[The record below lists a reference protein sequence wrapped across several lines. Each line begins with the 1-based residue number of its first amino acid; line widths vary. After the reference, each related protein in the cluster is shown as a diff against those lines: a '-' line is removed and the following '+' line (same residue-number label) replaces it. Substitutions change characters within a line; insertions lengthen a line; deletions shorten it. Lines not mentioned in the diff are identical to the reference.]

1 MSMNF
6 LLCRIKEPLRQ
17 ILQPL
22 LNPIRASGATKG
34 PLPCRIFHTSTPNMS
49 SKDYDAANHKYDA
62 EKEIKRNP
70 HGDFKAV
77 EASRP
82 PFDASTTFHFTQTP
96 KPDWKT
102 GSGPNDPSSLEKSH
116 RSIDPY
122 EEGRPVVHNYKLLI
136 SAIIPRP
143 VGFTSTISGDGK
155 STNLAPFSYFNMVN
169 HDPPIFV
176 LGFAGGMD
184 RAKDTL
190 KNLLETKEAVINIIS
205 EEYIEAAN
213 FTSINAPEGVSEWSF
228 SGLHPEKSKIVRPD
242 RVKEAVFSI
251 EAKLV
256 ETREWTSK
264 SEATPGKKTGVTAFL
279 EGVNFWVREDAID
292 EQGVLVD
299 PAVMKPISRL
309 GGITYGRT
317 TQAFELPRPDYQ
329 EVTKDPEVK
338 ALAQPKGKEQE

>member
-1 MSMNF
+1 MP
-6 LLCRIKEPLRQ
+6 IKLPLNTTRGTILTGLYKNLDRRTAIPTYRAFTSSHQLAQ
-17 ILQPL
+17 IVPL
-22 LNPIRASGATKG
+22 ARSPTMAS
-34 PLPCRIFHTSTPNMS
+34 N
-49 SKDYDAANHKYDA
+49 KYDA

-82 PFDASTTFHFTQTP
+82 PFDANTSFHYTQTP

-102 GSGPNDPSSLEKSH
+102 GSGANDASNASKQH

-122 EEGRPVVHNYKLLI
+122 ESGRPVVHNYKLLI

-205 EEYIEAAN
+205 EEYVEAAN
-213 FTSINAPEGVSEWSF
+213 FTSINAPESVSEWSF
-228 SGLHPEKSKIVRPD
+228 SGLTPEKSKVVRPD

-256 ETREWTSK
+256 DTTEWTSK
-264 SEATPGKKTGVTAFL
+264 NPDTPGKKTGVTAFL

-309 GGITYGRT
+309 GGITYART
-317 TQAFELPRPDYQ
+317 TQAFELPRPDFA
-329 EVTKDPEVK
+329 EVTKDPEVEK
-338 ALAQPKGKEQE
+338 LAQPKGKGQE